1 MELWPSEVE
10 NLVISSAF
18 WLGKRVFVTG
28 HTGFKGSW
36 LALMLSRLNARA
48 TGYALEPP
56 TTPNLFTLAGVG
68 EFIDDMRGDVRD
80 LDHLRDAMAAV
91 SPEIVVHMAAQP
103 LVRAAYADPVG
114 TYATNVMGTVNVL
127 EAARSVGSV
136 RLALIV
142 TTDKCY
148 ENRDWMWGYRETDPL
163 GGHDPYSNSKACAEL
178 VAGAYRDSFFGVSQQ
193 VRILSARAGNVIG
206 GGDFAPDR
214 ILPDA
219 VRAFLAGRPLQV
231 RNPKAVRPWQHVL
244 EPLSGYLM
252 LIEKAM
258 TAPPE
263 RRSDF
268 EGGFNFGP
276 GPASEQSVEKL
287 LTQFIAAWGLEAQWE
302 RDGAD
307 HPHEARLLRLDTAK
321 ARETLQWTPLL
332 DFEQTTQWTAQWY
345 RAFAEKND
353 MLEMTLKQVD
363 RYLGQRVRLTSP
375 FTQDVAKDIDHDER
389 LYVAG

>member
-68 EFIDDMRGDVRD
+68 EFIDDMRGDVTD
-80 LDHLRDAMAAV
+80 LDNLRTAMAAV
-91 SPEIVVHMAAQP
+91 APEIVVHMAAQP

-114 TYATNVMGTVNVL
+114 TYSTNVMGTVNVL
-127 EAARSVGSV
+127 EAVRSVKSV

-148 ENRDWMWGYRETDPL
+148 ENRDWLWGYRETDAL

-178 VAGAYRDSFFGVSQQ
+178 VTSAYRDSFFGKAQD

-206 GGDFAPDR
+206 GGDFAADR

-219 VRAFLAGRPLQV
+219 VRAFLAGRALKV
-231 RNPKAVRPWQHVL
+231 RNPGAVRPWQHVL
-244 EPLSGYLM
+244 EPLAGYLM
-252 LIEKAM
+252 LIEAAM
-258 TAPPE
+258 AAPA
-263 RRSDF
+263 RAAANLD
-268 EGGFNFGP
+268 GGFNFGP
-276 GPASEQSVEKL
+276 GPGSEQSVATL
-287 LTQFIAAWGLEAQWE
+287 LSHFISAWGIDARWE
-302 RDGAD
+302 RDGAEY
-307 HPHEARLLRLDTAK
+307 PHEARLLRLDTAK
-321 ARETLQWTPLL
+321 ARETLGWSPLL
-332 DFEQTTQWTAQWY
+332 DFEQTTQWTAGWY
-345 RAFAEKND
+345 RAFAD
-353 MLEMTLKQVD
+353 RRDLLETTMKQVD

-375 FTQDVAKDIDHDER
+375 FTQKVTEDVEHGKR
-389 LYVAG
+389 LKSAG